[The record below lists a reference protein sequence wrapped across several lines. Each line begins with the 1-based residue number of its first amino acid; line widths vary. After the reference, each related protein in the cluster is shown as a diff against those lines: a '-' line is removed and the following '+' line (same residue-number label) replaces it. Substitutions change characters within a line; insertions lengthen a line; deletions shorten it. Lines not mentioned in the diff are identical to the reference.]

1 MSSNRGSFVP
11 RLRAFQERAGT
22 LLDADRPLKVE
33 LLDRTQAMR
42 EGWLPAE

>member
-22 LLDADRPLKVE
+22 LLDADRLLKVE
-33 LLDRTQAMR
+33 LLDRA
-42 EGWLPAE
+42 